1 MISVVFHTGAFVFE
15 EDNFDDY
22 LSILQ
27 TISVKEIIIDHC
39 AYRQRWTFEKF
50 ELVADKFH
58 ISCVSMSSFEITEI
72 NIIDYINLLAK
83 MKNCK
88 VKLVDNYRGSYWFDL
103 KNLELMIDHGIQII
117 EIGSSFLRT
126 EGDIIILLKF
136 AEVMR
141 KMSFDRE
148 RVVFITYLIVKQ

>member
-58 ISCVSMSSFEITEI
+58 ISSVSMLALKLQKST
-72 NIIDYINLLAK
+72 LL
-83 MKNCK
+83 
-88 VKLVDNYRGSYWFDL
+88 
-103 KNLELMIDHGIQII
+103 
-117 EIGSSFLRT
+117 
-126 EGDIIILLKF
+126 IILIF
-136 AEVMR
+136 
-141 KMSFDRE
+141 
-148 RVVFITYLIVKQ
+148 